1 MKVATQLSSV
11 EGHRMRLFGLII
23 PALLACPATVAAC
36 DIPSPAIADYLNGH
50 ANGRVVFVGNVVA
63 STARKTDG
71 LVIEDLTVSVSK
83 SFGVAT
89 LPRTLPVLSRISG
102 GSNPCGRAD
111 FSARAGEQ
119 WLIFGQRDAER
130 VWPDLY
136 LSRKLV
142 NGRIGAALLRQL
154 SPAASLKMRE

>member
-1 MKVATQLSSV
+1 
-11 EGHRMRLFGLII
+11 MRFFGLII

-36 DIPSPAIADYLNGH
+36 DIPSQTIADYLNGQ

-89 LPRTLPVLSRISG
+89 LPRTLPVLSRITG
-102 GSNPCGRAD
+102 GSNPCGHAD

-142 NGRIGAALLRQL
+142 NGRIDAALFRQL